1 MRKTLIGFGLSAA
14 VLIVAWT
21 GLETGPQS
29 IERAILMA
37 LLALLPVL
45 AVALGRR
52 LLVIAAATALSLLV
66 AVAVAVD
73 LPLSNARPFDPH
85 DFFGPALTSLRKGV
99 LGFFDTRVPFEA
111 AALPDMHALVLL
123 GIFGFSVAVG
133 IAIATRRTFLAVGLL
148 AAGCGWPTTMLSLGA
163 TSDRDLVLGAL
174 ILATAL
180 VLLVVLRPG
189 SRSLV
194 PATVLGVALV
204 VVAVGGATTD
214 AVAKGGFVNW
224 SRWDPY
230 DRPDDPVSVGYVWD
244 GNYNGISFP
253 EKRTVVLRVKTS
265 GPQRYLYWRATT
277 LDSYSGTG
285 WRESLERTALVP
297 AGETVDVAEDDPL
310 LPRAAKN
317 AEELVRQDVTVE
329 ALSDSRLLGSPQAVR
344 WDPSGRDDVVV
355 SSNGTV
361 AQSSPLGRG
370 EHYAVFSYVPK
381 QARPKPLAEAGTSYP
396 NEIHDYLLAQPELDV
411 TPLPTFGDPGRDEF
425 MESLFGRSA
434 SLEQH
439 RPLYETARD
448 VTAGQDTP
456 YEATVALLAW
466 FRGEGGGFTYTEQPL
481 VELSKP
487 PLVSFLETR
496 QGYCQHFAGA
506 MALMLR
512 YLGIPSRVAV
522 GFTTGTYNSGR
533 KEWVVTD
540 HNAHAWVEV
549 FFPGFGWLQFDPTP
563 GRGQLD
569 AAFDPFS
576 TAFDAREAAQLG
588 QTFLDIPEVGE
599 RAALLQAREAQ
610 AGGSS
615 GVVPGAVSKRNG
627 NLLGLVLLVIV
638 GAALAVVVLKWIL
651 RRIRLLPR
659 DPRAV
664 ASACRRDLAGY
675 LADQGRDVPS
685 SATPRELGDLAQ
697 QSFGVDASLFV
708 SALATA
714 RYAPPAAAA
723 GGARRARNELRSLR
737 RGLGRSNGIFR
748 RLRGAVSLRSLTV

>member
-1 MRKTLIGFGLSAA
+1 
-14 VLIVAWT
+14 VLITAWT

-29 IERAILMA
+29 IERAIVMV
-37 LLALLPVL
+37 LLALLPTL
-45 AVALGRR
+45 AVAIGRR
-52 LLVIAAATALSLLV
+52 LIVVAASIVLSLLV
-66 AVAVAVD
+66 AVAVATD
-73 LPLSNARPFDPH
+73 LALSNARPFDAR
-85 DFFGPALTSLRKGV
+85 DFFGPALTSVRRGV

-123 GIFGFSVAVG
+123 GIFGFAVAVG
-133 IAIATRRTFLAVGLL
+133 IAIATRRTFLAVGVL

-163 TSDRDLVLGAL
+163 TSNRDLVLGAL

-194 PATVLGVALV
+194 PATALGLALV

-224 SRWDPY
+224 SHWDPY
-230 DRPDDPVSVGYVWD
+230 DRPDDPVSVNYVWD

-253 EKRTVVLRVKTS
+253 EKKTVVLRIKMA
-265 GPQRYLYWRATT
+265 GRQRYLYWRATT
-277 LDSYSGTG
+277 LDVYSGTG
-285 WRESLERTALVP
+285 WRENLNRAALVP
-297 AGETVDVAEDDPL
+297 AGGPVDVTEDDPL
-310 LPRAAKN
+310 LPSAARN
-317 AEELVRQDVTVE
+317 TGELVRQDVTVE
-329 ALSDSRLLGSPQAVR
+329 ALTDSRLVGSAQAVR
-344 WDPSGRDDVVV
+344 WEPSGSSDVVV
-355 SSNGTV
+355 NTNGTV
-361 AQSSPLGRG
+361 SQEGPLGRG
-370 EHYAVFSYVPK
+370 ERYSVFSYVPK
-381 QARPKPLAEAGTSYP
+381 QARPKALSEAGTSYP
-396 NEIHDYLLAQPELDV
+396 NEIHDYLLGQPELDA
-411 TPLPTFGDPGRDEF
+411 TPLPSFGEPGRDVF

-439 RPLYETARD
+439 RPLYEIARD
-448 VTAGQDTP
+448 VTADQDTP
-456 YEATVALLAW
+456 YEATVALLSW
-466 FRGEGGGFTYTEQPL
+466 FRGEGGGFVYTEQPP
-481 VELSKP
+481 VELSKA

-522 GFTTGTYNSGR
+522 GFTTGSYDAGR

-576 TAFDAREAAQLG
+576 TAFDARQAAQLG
-588 QTFLDIPEVGE
+588 QTFLAIPEVGA

-610 AGGSS
+610 AGGASGGTT
-615 GVVPGAVSKRNG
+615 GVVTKRGG
-627 NLLGLVLLVIV
+627 NFVFLAILVLL
-638 GAALAVVVLKWIL
+638 GAALAVVFLKGVL
-651 RRIRLLPR
+651 RRISLRSR
-659 DPRAV
+659 DARSV
-664 ASACRRDLAGY
+664 AAACRRDLAGY
-675 LADQGRDVPS
+675 LADQGHEVPP
-685 SATPRELGDLAQ
+685 SATPRELGDLTQ

-708 SALATA
+708 AALTTA
-714 RYAPPAAAA
+714 RYATPAAAEGA
-723 GGARRARNELRSLR
+723 ARRARNELRGLR
-737 RGLGRSNGIFR
+737 RGLGRSNGLFA